1 MVAPASITIGGD
13 LTVDRLGFGALH
25 IAGGGS
31 SSFGPPA
38 DKRAALA
45 LLRRAV
51 EAGVQLIDTAD
62 SYGPA
67 VSETLIAEALHPYPK
82 GLVIATKGGLT
93 RPSTG
98 RWDADG
104 RPAHL
109 REACEASLK
118 RLKLERIDLY
128 QLHTVDPRVPLEDSV
143 GALAELK
150 RQGKIRHIGVSNFDT
165 RQLARARK
173 VTEIVSVQNLYNLGD
188 RSSDRVIDVCERDGL
203 AFLPWYPLHG
213 RSAVDASPRLRAVA
227 QRHKATTAQIVLAWL
242 LRRSP
247 AMLPIPG
254 TSQVAHFE
262 ENWAARE
269 IALSD
274 EDYAAFARS

>member
-1 MVAPASITIGGD
+1 MAGPGTITIGGD
-13 LTVDRLGFGALH
+13 LTVDRMGFGALH
-25 IAGGGS
+25 IAGSGS
-31 SSFGPPA
+31 WGPPA
-38 DKRAALA
+38 DKRGALA
-45 LLRRAV
+45 LLRRVV
-51 EAGVQLIDTAD
+51 ERGARFIDTAD

-82 GLVIATKGGLT
+82 GVVIATKGGLL
-93 RPSTG
+93 RPGAG
-98 RWDADG
+98 RWDADC

-128 QLHTVDPRVPLEDSV
+128 QLHTVDPKVPLEDSV
-143 GALAELK
+143 GALVELQK
-150 RQGKIRHIGVSNFDT
+150 QGKIRHIGVSNFDT

-173 VTEIVSVQNLYNLGD
+173 IAAVVSVQNHYNLGD
-188 RSSDRVIDVCERDGL
+188 RSSDNVIDACETDGL

-213 RSAVDASPRLRAVA
+213 RSVVTNSPALRAIA
-227 QRHKATTAQIVLAWL
+227 QRHKASAAQITLAWL

-254 TSQVAHFE
+254 TSSIEHFE
-262 ENWAARE
+262 ENWAARD

-274 EDYAAFARS
+274 DDYAAFARA

>member
-1 MVAPASITIGGD
+1 MAGTITIGGD

-25 IAGGGS
+25 IAGSGS
-31 SSFGPPA
+31 WGEPR
-38 DKRAALA
+38 DKPSALA
-45 LLRRAV
+45 LLRRVV
-51 EAGVQLIDTAD
+51 ERGVQLIDTAD

-82 GLVIATKGGLT
+82 DLFIATKGGLL
-93 RPSTG
+93 RPSAG
-98 RWDADG
+98 RWDADC

-128 QLHTVDPRVPLEDSV
+128 QLHTVDPDVPLEESV
-143 GALAELK
+143 GALVELQK
-150 RQGKIRHIGVSNFDT
+150 QGKIRHIGLSNVDT

-173 VTEIVSVQNLYNLGD
+173 IATVVSVQNLYNLGD
-188 RSSDRVIDVCERDGL
+188 RSSDRVIDACEKDGL

-213 RSAVDASPRLRAVA
+213 RSVVTSSSKLREVA
-227 QRHKATTAQIVLAWL
+227 RQHQANAAQMALAWL

-247 AMLPIPG
+247 CVLPIPG
-254 TSQVAHFE
+254 TSSIEHFE
-262 ENWAARE
+262 ENWAARD
-269 IALSD
+269 IALGD
-274 EDYAAFARS
+274 ADYAAFGRA